1 MNLTARQ
8 TKFVDEYI
16 VSGNAAAAARA
27 AGYSEN
33 GAKVTACRMLTK
45 ANLKAAIAA
54 KQQAG
59 AEQFELRREHVIT
72 AILQAVAMA
81 KQLGKPGIMISGFV
95 AIAKMLGFYEPATLA
110 AEKRNQNQDG
120 SEHLRF
126 VPTAELQRRIS
137 EEGKFR
143 NPDGGAMTPAQIDAF
158 YKGLSTEEL
167 AALCE
172 GRARVVMKI
181 EFLEATA
188 AAK

>member
-1 MNLTARQ
+1 MNLTPRQ
-8 TKFVDEYI
+8 AKFVEEYV

-81 KQLGKPGIMISGFV
+81 KELGKPGIMISGFV
-95 AIAKMLGFYEPATLA
+95 AIAKMLGFYDPATLA

-143 NPDGGAMTPAQIDAF
+143 NPDGSSMTPAEIDGF
-158 YKGLSTEEL
+158 YKGLSSEEL
-167 AALCE
+167 TALCE
-172 GRARVVMKI
+172 GRAKVVTKI
-181 EFLEATA
+181 EFLEAA
-188 AAK
+188 AAP

>member
-1 MNLTARQ
+1 MTNTALTVRQ
-8 TKFVDEYI
+8 TRFVEEYVI
-16 VSGNAAAAARA
+16 CGNAAEAARA
-27 AGYSEN
+27 AGYSAN

-54 KQQAG
+54 KQEAG

-95 AIAKMLGFYEPATLA
+95 AIAKMLGFYDPATLA
-110 AEKRNQNQDG
+110 AEKRNQNLDG

-143 NPDGGAMTPAQIDAF
+143 NADGSAMTPTQIDAF
-158 YKGLSTEEL
+158 YKGLSTGEL
-167 AALCE
+167 TALCE
-172 GRARVVMKI
+172 GRARVVTKI
-181 EFLEATA
+181 EYL
-188 AAK
+188 